1 MIHRLWEGNMWVLTI
16 KMFCMKPMSS
26 VAPVGR
32 MLRRTAA
39 LCCPFLKLS
48 SHLLSL
54 DWNAGQASPLSES
67 LLSVMQWFRIIRTM
81 RLSVFLYL
89 ISYCLTLSLS
99 HSQFSPFDFL
109 NNLFKPPSSW
119 TTTRQKKELKSPVT
133 RDKILFRP
141 HPTVS
146 PSFFALQVFF
156 LLYNIQLI
164 LCFSRN
170 TERHWKARISYHP
183 IPKLPGQFQWI
194 STQLLELYHHITIL
208 GHPQPLA
215 FLTLQE

>member
-1 MIHRLWEGNMWVLTI
+1 
-16 KMFCMKPMSS
+16 MFCMKPMSS

-32 MLRRTAA
+32 MLRRTAC

-54 DWNAGQASPLSES
+54 GWNAGQASPPSDF
-67 LLSVMQWFRIIRTM
+67 LLSVMQWYMIIRTM

-89 ISYCLTLSLS
+89 TLSYCLTISLS

-119 TTTRQKKELKSPVT
+119 LTTRQKKELKPPLT
-133 RDKILFRP
+133 RDKISFRP

-146 PSFFALQVFF
+146 PSFIALQVWFVSLNSKAY
-156 LLYNIQLI
+156 LLIFI
-164 LCFSRN
+164 GR
-170 TERHWKARISYHP
+170 
-183 IPKLPGQFQWI
+183 
-194 STQLLELYHHITIL
+194 
-208 GHPQPLA
+208 
-215 FLTLQE
+215 